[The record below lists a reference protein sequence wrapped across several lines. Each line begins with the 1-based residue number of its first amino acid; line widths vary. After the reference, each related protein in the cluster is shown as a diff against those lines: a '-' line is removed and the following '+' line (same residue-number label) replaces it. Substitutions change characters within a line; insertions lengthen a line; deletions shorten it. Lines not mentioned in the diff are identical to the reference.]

1 MSLPDSYTQK
11 PSGIPEYFEAF
22 KNAEAPE
29 RFSYK
34 FLENLGFTSTNDR
47 MIIGILR
54 ELGFIDTDG
63 KPSPRYYRFLDKTES
78 NKVIA
83 EGIREAYSDL
93 FSVNTKANEL
103 SIDDVK
109 NKLRSL
115 YTGKKTDQVI
125 GRIAATFSA
134 LCEIADF
141 SQQLKPKI
149 DQPPISKDEPLVQS
163 QSLSDERKKDIKLGS
178 LQYHINIVLPTTKD
192 QAVYDA
198 IFKSLKE
205 HLG

>member
-11 PSGIPEYFEAF
+11 PSGIPGYFDTL

-29 RFSYK
+29 RFTYK

-47 MIIGILR
+47 MIIGVLK
-54 ELGFIDTDG
+54 ELGFLDTDG
-63 KPSPRYYRFLDKTES
+63 KPTTRYYRFLDKSES
-78 NKVIA
+78 SKVLA
-83 EGIREAYSDL
+83 EGIRECYSDL
-93 FSVNTKANEL
+93 FTLNTKANEL
-103 SIDDVK
+103 PIDEVK

-115 YTGKKTDQVI
+115 YAGKKTDQVI
-125 GRIAATFSA
+125 SRIAATFNG

-141 SQQLKPKI
+141 SNIGKPKEI
-149 DQPPISKDEPLVQS
+149 ESSVARDVPPQATEEKRKEVKIS
-163 QSLSDERKKDIKLGS
+163 S
-178 LQYHINIVLPTTKD
+178 LQYHINVILPTTKE